1 MARARPPIPAQGGF
15 TLIELLVAVGIM
27 AVMAVMGW
35 RALDGMQDANAR
47 TRDHADAVLTLDAGL
62 AQWGTDLDAL
72 LELPQTPAIDWDS
85 RVLRITRRPSGDAAE
100 GVLVVAWTRANRDGV
115 DQWLRWQST
124 PARTRADWQ
133 TAWQAAAQW
142 AQSPGDAE
150 RQREVALAPLARWQ
164 LYYSR
169 GGAWSNPLSSAGA
182 PSIGAGAAA
191 GTSPTGNAPVPDGVR
206 LVLQLPAT
214 HPLAGTLTR
223 DWVRPT
229 LSSSAP

>member
-1 MARARPPIPAQGGF
+1 MTHSRTSVPAQSGF
-15 TLIELLVAVGIM
+15 TLIELLVAVGILALM
-27 AVMAVMGW
+27 TVMGW

-47 TRDHADAVLTLDAGL
+47 TRDHADAVLALEAGL

-72 LELPQTPAIDWDS
+72 MELPQTPAIDWDG
-85 RVLRITRRPSGDAAE
+85 RVLRITRRPSGDATE

-133 TAWQAAAQW
+133 TVWQAAAQW
-142 AQSPGDAE
+142 AQSPGDTA
-150 RQREVALAPLARWQ
+150 RQREVALVPLAQWQ

-169 GGAWSNPLSSAGA
+169 DGAWSNPLSSAGA
-182 PSIGAGAAA
+182 PGAGATPA
-191 GTSPTGNAPVPDGVR
+191 GHAPVPDGVR

>member
-1 MARARPPIPAQGGF
+1 MMERSRTPVLAQGGF
-15 TLIELLVAVGIM
+15 TLIELLVAVGIL
-27 AVMAVMGW
+27 ALMAVMGW
-35 RALDGMQDANAR
+35 RALDGMQNANVHA
-47 TRDHADAVLTLDAGL
+47 RDHADAVLTVEAGL

-72 LELPQTPAIDWDS
+72 LELPQTTPIDWDG
-85 RVLRITRRPSGDAAE
+85 RVLRITRRSSADATE
-100 GVLVVAWTRANRDGV
+100 GVLVVAWTRANRSGV
-115 DQWLRWQST
+115 DQWLRWQSP
-124 PARTRADWQ
+124 PARTRTDWQ

-142 AQSPGDAE
+142 AQSPGDTA
-150 RQREVALAPLARWQ
+150 RQREVALAPLAQWQ

-182 PSIGAGAAA
+182 PATGANPA
-191 GTSPTGNAPVPDGVR
+191 GNAPVPDGVR
-206 LVLQLPAT
+206 LVLQLPAA